1 MRHYNIHPFPARMAP
16 ELALRKTRQLEQN
29 SVVLDPMAGSG
40 TVLKAAAQNGHRCI
54 GFDIDPLAVL
64 MTTVVTAK
72 LDGDRLDKLT
82 QRLLQRAV
90 DLKVRDVDLPWF
102 DRETAQFAE
111 YWFAAEQRRQ
121 LKKIAHV
128 LHHMPSLSDGSVEAC
143 ALRIAL
149 SRLIITKESGA
160 SLARDVSHSRPHR
173 VVDENDFNVFDQFA
187 KAVERIKQRKE
198 EASGGIRPRV
208 RLGDARRL
216 PWVRDASVD
225 MVMTSPPYLNAIDYM
240 RGHRLSLIWLGYSI
254 DDLRRIR
261 SDSVGA
267 ERGPDEAEITEAAIK
282 VRNALGA
289 IQKLPSRHQQ
299 MVDRYAFDLT
309 LMLRQVSRVLKL
321 GGRAVFVVGNSC
333 LKDVFISNS
342 RGLHVAARLSG
353 LCLLDE
359 RERALPTG
367 SRYLP
372 MPTDNSSA
380 LGRRMRTETVLT
392 FRPSER
398 RARR

>member
-1 MRHYNIHPFPARMAP
+1 VRHYNIHPFPARMAP
-16 ELALRKTRQLEQN
+16 ELALRKTRHLERN

-64 MTTVVTAK
+64 MTTVATAK
-72 LDGDRLDKLT
+72 IDTDRLDRLAHSVVTRASRLT
-82 QRLLQRAV
+82 M
-90 DLKVRDVDLPWF
+90 RDVDLPWF
-102 DRETAQFAE
+102 DRETEEFAE
-111 YWFAAEQRRQ
+111 YWFAAGQRRA

-128 LHHMPSLSDGSVEAC
+128 LHHSPSLSDSSVESYAV
-143 ALRIAL
+143 RVAL

-173 VVDENDFNVFDQFA
+173 VADENDFDVFEQFE
-187 KAVERIKQRKE
+187 KAVERIKRRKE
-198 EASGGIRPRV
+198 EDGGGVRPRV

-240 RGHRLSLIWLGYSI
+240 RGHRLSLIWLGYGI

-261 SDSVGA
+261 SGSVGA
-267 ERGPDEAEITEAAIK
+267 ERGPDDIEISEAAIK
-282 VRNALGA
+282 VRDALGPT
-289 IQKLPSRHQQ
+289 QRLPSRHQK
-299 MVDRYAFDLT
+299 MVDRYAIDLS
-309 LMLRQVSRVLKL
+309 LMLRQVSRVLRHE
-321 GGRAVFVVGNSC
+321 GRAVFVVGNSC

-342 RGLHVAARLSG
+342 CGIRVAARLAG
-353 LCLLDE
+353 LRLLRETE
-359 RERALPTG
+359 RELPSG

-372 MPTDNSSA
+372 MPSDNSTA
-380 LGRRMRTETVLT
+380 LGRRMRTENILT
-392 FRPSER
+392 FVRHSKGV
-398 RARR
+398 